1 MSQSLLNLLRD
12 ICKQVQ
18 VDNPVL
24 TETLYHIKVL
34 PYGLQR
40 LPITL
45 YLMLVDNLDIKDID
59 PAIPGSRHTY
69 VAEDTIRKELHTLYT
84 NLLTNSQIVDLLLK
98 EKLGL

>member
-1 MSQSLLNLLRD
+1 MSQALLNLLRD

-24 TETLYHIKVL
+24 TETLYYVEAL
-34 PYGLQR
+34 PHELQL
-40 LPITL
+40 LPTIL
-45 YLMLVDNLDIKDID
+45 YLMLVDNLDVKDIN

-69 VAEDTIRKELHTLYT
+69 VAEDTIRKKLYTLYA
-84 NLLTNSQIVDLLLK
+84 NLLTNSQVVDLLLK